1 MAYKRV
7 LTMVPEC
14 SIGETQYCVKDCS
27 ICELA
32 KIDKVVEILVPDDTP
47 IPIQASINEEKI
59 FAYDQATVTITYD
72 RPISQDLLS
81 VKVSGGL
88 KVVSTNIINGNTV
101 EAIISGDDSGIIGL
115 RRISVQYANI
125 TRILSLTVLE
135 SFPIIKDFYA
145 SNTKLKLGDT
155 IRLDIN
161 LNRALKFNEPLPK
174 VDYDTNAFE
183 LIQDLTV
190 SKTVPTNLYMLLQAK
205 VGRSKTTIS
214 TGFEPIHEHKILISI
229 TDDEMV
235 FATKEDID
243 YLFPEL
249 ND

>member
-47 IPIQASINEEKI
+47 IPIQASIDKDKI
-59 FAYDQATVTITYD
+59 FAYNQATVTITYD
-72 RPISQDLLS
+72 RPISQELLS

-88 KVVSTNIINGNTV
+88 KVVSTNIINDNTV
-101 EAIISGDDSGIIGL
+101 EAIISGDDSGIVGL
-115 RRISVQYANI
+115 RRVSVQYANI
-125 TRILSLTVLE
+125 TRIFSLTALE

-145 SNTKLKLGDT
+145 SNTSLKLGDT

-161 LNRALKFNEPLPK
+161 LNRALKFNEPMPK
-174 VDYDTNAFE
+174 VDYDSNAFE
-183 LIQDLTV
+183 LIQELTI
-190 SKTVPTNLYMLLQAK
+190 SKTMPTILYMLLQAK

-214 TGFEPIHEHKILISI
+214 TGFEPNNEHKILISI

>member
-14 SIGETQYCVKDCS
+14 SIVETQHCTKECL

-32 KIDKVVEILVPDDTP
+32 KIDKVVEILVPSDTP
-47 IPIQASINEEKI
+47 IPIQASIDKDKI
-59 FAYDQATVTITYD
+59 FVYDQATITVTYD
-72 RPISQDLLS
+72 KPVSQDLLS

-88 KVVSTNIINGNTV
+88 RVVSTNIVNGNTV
-101 EAIISGDDSGIIGL
+101 KVVVSGDDSGIVGL
-115 RRISVQYANI
+115 RRISIQYANI
-125 TRILSLTVLE
+125 TRIFSLTILE
-135 SFPIIKDFYA
+135 SYPIIKGFHA
-145 SNTKLKLGDT
+145 SDTSAKLGDT

-161 LNRALKFNEPLPK
+161 LNRALKFNEPMPK
-174 VDYDTNAFE
+174 VKYDSNVFE

-190 SKTVPTNLYMLLQAK
+190 SKTVPTNLYLLLQVK
-205 VGRSKTTIS
+205 VERSVTTIS
-214 TGFEPIHEHKILISI
+214 TGFESFNEHKILISI
-229 TDDEMV
+229 TDDEMI